1 MCCDTFVFCVNFFVG
16 HMGIWCNRGI
26 YVICHSIRKKNLSLY
41 VDIHLSTKLTFFF
54 IYIFVIVILF
64 SSLVAHSCCN
74 PLILTVVSCCSHNYS
89 YLWLFM
95 ILLLIIIA
103 LVVIKFKSHFI
114 SYGDDTYFVIIFIV
128 LLYI

>member
-1 MCCDTFVFCVNFFVG
+1 VILLFFVWIFSSV
-16 HMGIWCNRGI
+16 IWGFD
-26 YVICHSIRKKNLSLY
+26 VIEAFMLY
-41 VDIHLSTKLTFFF
+41 VTPSEKKIFRCTLIFIYRQNSLFFF
-54 IYIFVIVILF
+54 LYIFVIVILF